1 MLLTSAILSFGGISY
16 ESQVTIEVRDQVNSS
31 MKWKVEGVDGD
42 VMWVS
47 AIGVDSKDT
56 PHIVYQD
63 VKYFR
68 IEHAEKIGGVW
79 NLSAV
84 HGAGSLSNLPLAID
98 SKDRLHIAFHHV
110 INMYGYH
117 GVRENGSWNFT
128 AIIPGGKNFA
138 LNSIAVDPLDRPHGV
153 AAGGPNVYHA
163 FYNGDEWEIEKAVSG
178 LGTSM
183 YVEGSIAVD
192 PKSRVHMAF
201 LDHFEV
207 TLTYALKEGGS
218 WRTEFVD
225 SEASPSSIA
234 VTSTGEPHILYYG
247 PSGCY
252 CLRHAFKVGKSWQHE
267 DLPFAR
273 GLGSITMDSLD
284 RPQISFVSNSTLG
297 YAFLN
302 GTSWEWQLVDGT
314 ERAVGSSIAL
324 DSRDRPHIAYDTGSR
339 RMLYYATPVDGKVSA
354 DIDVDPDTLNP
365 RSRGRWIT
373 AYVELPLGYDPRDI
387 DATTIL
393 LNDVLPPELN
403 PRYGFVMSET
413 SYIMDHDGDS
423 VLERMVKFDRTLV
436 EEILSPGLSVT
447 VKIAGQLQDGTEFEG
462 TDAIKVIDSSQL
474 TQSRL
479 MEAEKHETRES
490 FSNTP
495 DSRNVVSMCSS
506 LSPRTES
513 LLQYKKAMVFR
524 RS

>member
-1 MLLTSAILSFGGISY
+1 M
-16 ESQVTIEVRDQVNSS
+16 SQERIEVQDQVNSS

-42 VMWVS
+42 VMWTS

-63 VKYFR
+63 VKYYR
-68 IEHAEKIGGVW
+68 VEHAERIGGVW

-84 HGAGSLSNLPLAID
+84 HGAASLSNLPLAID
-98 SKDRLHIAFHHV
+98 SKDRLHITFHHY
-110 INMYGYH
+110 IDTYGYH
-117 GVRENGSWNFT
+117 GVKDNGTWNFS
-128 AIIPGGKNFA
+128 IIPRGKNFG
-138 LNSIAVDPLDRPHGV
+138 LNSIAVDPLDRPHGA
-153 AAGGPNVYHA
+153 AAGGPYVYHA

-178 LGTSM
+178 PGTSM
-183 YVEGSIAVD
+183 YGGASIAVD
-192 PKSRVHMAF
+192 SKSRVHMAF

-207 TLTYALKEGGS
+207 TLRYALKEGDS
-218 WRTEFVD
+218 WHTEFVD
-225 SEASPSSIA
+225 SEDSPSSIV

-252 CLRHAFKVGKSWQHE
+252 CLRHAYKIGTSWQHE

-273 GLGSITMDSLD
+273 ALGSITIDSLD
-284 RPQISFVSNSTLG
+284 RPHITFVSNSTLG

-302 GTSWEWQLVDGT
+302 GTSWEWQLIDGT
-314 ERAVGSSIAL
+314 EGAADSSIAL
-324 DSRDRPHIAYDTGSR
+324 DSHDRPHIAYDTGSR
-339 RMLYYATPVDGKVSA
+339 RMLFYATLVDGKISA
-354 DIDVDPDTLNP
+354 DIDIDPDTLNP
-365 RSRGRWIT
+365 RSKGRWIT

-403 PRYGFVMSET
+403 PKYGFVKSET
-413 SYIMDHDGDS
+413 SYIVDHDGDG

-436 EEILSPGLSVT
+436 EELLSPGLSVT
-447 VKIAGQLQDGTEFEG
+447 LKIAGQLRDGTEFEG

-474 TQSRL
+474 TQSGL
-479 MEAEKHETRES
+479 MEAERHETWES
-490 FSNTP
+490 FSNAS
-495 DSRNVVSMCSS
+495 DSRNVVSVYSS
-506 LSPRTES
+506 LSAGTES
-513 LLQYKKAMVFR
+513 LLRNKKAMVFR